1 MKEQPENWDK
11 WSVERQIGYNL
22 AIGKSDIT
30 EEKTIY
36 KESTSAE
43 IISSVLFYC
52 LAILTVLVVVAIIGV
67 FTVQLVSAI
76 WGEYAVIYWLADL
89 I

>member
-1 MKEQPENWDK
+1 MPSQQEDIEKEE
-11 WSVERQIGYNL
+11 
-22 AIGKSDIT
+22 
-30 EEKTIY
+30 TIY

-52 LAILTVLVVVAIIGV
+52 LVSLTVLVVVAIIGV
-67 FTVQLVSAI
+67 FTVQLISAI
-76 WGEYAVIYWLADL
+76 WGEYAVVYWLADL